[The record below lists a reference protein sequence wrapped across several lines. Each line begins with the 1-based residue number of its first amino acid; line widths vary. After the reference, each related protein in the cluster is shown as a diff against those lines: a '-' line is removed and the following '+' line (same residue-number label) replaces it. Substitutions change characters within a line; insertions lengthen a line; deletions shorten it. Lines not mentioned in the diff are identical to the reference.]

1 VFSVIGDWNLFGAWN
16 LVIGICCM
24 LMDPN
29 QRVVYSI
36 IEKSVKGTMKK
47 GKGPQSLVESL
58 GLRAREV
65 VSLVGAGGK
74 TTLLFR
80 LAKELL
86 LAGEK
91 VVTTTTTKIL
101 EPSSE
106 ETPCL
111 FVHSDEEELKQLAL
125 QHIDQFRHVTLAR
138 ERLESRKLK
147 GVSPDLVDLL
157 CKSPEIDMMIIEAD
171 GAAGRPAKAPREW
184 EPVIPSHTTLVIGL
198 LGVDGVGKE
207 LNEENFFQAEG
218 ISQLTG
224 IPMGGKM
231 TCEGVAIL
239 MVHPQ
244 GIFKGAPHLSRKV
257 AFINKVDVPGGM
269 IWGREIGGEILKKE
283 SLQIERV
290 VLGQLKSEP
299 PVAEVM
305 FPSNERR

>member
-1 VFSVIGDWNLFGAWN
+1 MDSDLKIIYSLIDR
-16 LVIGICCM
+16 LVKKKEGREE
-24 LMDPN
+24 
-29 QRVVYSI
+29 QRHTLI
-36 IEKSVKGTMKK
+36 
-47 GKGPQSLVESL
+47 ESL
-58 GLRAREV
+58 DLRAKEV
-65 VSLVGAGGK
+65 ISLVGAGGK
-74 TTLLFR
+74 TTLMFR

-111 FVHSDEEELKQLAL
+111 FVHSDEEKLKQMAS
-125 QHIDQFRHVTLAR
+125 QHIDQFRHITLVR

-147 GVSPDLVDLL
+147 GISPELVSLL
-157 CKSPEIDMMIIEAD
+157 CNSPEIDMIIIEAD
-171 GAAGRPAKAPREW
+171 GAAGRPVKAPREW

-198 LGVDGVGKE
+198 VGVDGVGKE
-207 LNEENFFQAEG
+207 LDEENLFQAER

-231 TCEGVAIL
+231 TCEGMAVL

-244 GIFKGAPHLSRKV
+244 GIFKGAPYSSRRV
-257 AFINKVDVPGGM
+257 AFINKVDVPEGM
-269 IWGREIGGEILKKE
+269 KWGREIGKEILRKG
-283 SLQIERV
+283 SPQIERV

-305 FPSNERR
+305 FRK

>member
-1 VFSVIGDWNLFGAWN
+1 MSFQ
-16 LVIGICCM
+16 
-24 LMDPN
+24 MDPN
-29 QRVVYSI
+29 QKVVTSM
-36 IEKSVKGTMKK
+36 IEKHMKGARKEEE
-47 GKGPQSLVESL
+47 GPHSLIESL
-58 GLRAREV
+58 DLRGREV
-65 VSLVGAGGK
+65 VSLAGAGGK
-74 TTLLFR
+74 TTLMYC
-80 LAKELL
+80 LAKELV

-111 FVHSDEEELKQLAL
+111 FVRSDEGKLRQLAL
-125 QHIDQFRHVTLAR
+125 QHIDHYRHITLAR

-147 GVSPDLVDLL
+147 GISPDLVSLL
-157 CKSPEIDMMIIEAD
+157 WNSPEIDMVIIEAD
-171 GAAGRPAKAPREW
+171 GAAGRPVKAPREW
-184 EPVIPSHTTLVIGL
+184 EPVIPLHTTLVIGL

-207 LNEENFFQAEG
+207 LNEENLFQAER

-231 TCEGVAIL
+231 TCEGIAIL

-244 GIFKGAPHLSRKV
+244 GIFKGTPHSSRRV

-269 IWGREIGGEILKKE
+269 IWGREIGKEVLKKGFP
-283 SLQIERV
+283 QIEKV

>member
-1 VFSVIGDWNLFGAWN
+1 MG
-16 LVIGICCM
+16 
-24 LMDPN
+24 
-29 QRVVYSI
+29 
-36 IEKSVKGTMKK
+36 IEKHMKGTGPK
-47 GKGPQSLVESL
+47 GEGPHSLIESL
-58 GLRAREV
+58 DLREREV
-65 VSLVGAGGK
+65 ISLVGAGGK
-74 TTLLFR
+74 TTLMFR

-101 EPSSE
+101 GPSSE

-111 FVHSDEEELKQLAL
+111 FVLSDEEKLRQLAL

-147 GVSPDLVDLL
+147 GVPPDLVDLL
-157 CKSPEIDMMIIEAD
+157 CQSPEIDMIIIEAD

-207 LNEENFFQAEG
+207 LNEENLFHPDG

-231 TCEGVAIL
+231 TCEGMAIL

-244 GIFKGAPHLSRKV
+244 GIFKGAPPSSRRV
-257 AFINKVDVPGGM
+257 TFINKVDVPNGM
-269 IWGREIGGEILKKE
+269 LWAREIGKEILEKG
-283 SLQIERV
+283 SPQIERV
-290 VLGQLKSEP
+290 VLGQLKSELR
-299 PVAEVM
+299 VAEVM
-305 FPSNERR
+305 FP

>member
-1 VFSVIGDWNLFGAWN
+1 MGGRIERFLKNKEGAEIKTSIKEALDLKSKEVI
-16 LVIGICCM
+16 
-24 LMDPN
+24 
-29 QRVVYSI
+29 
-36 IEKSVKGTMKK
+36 
-47 GKGPQSLVESL
+47 
-58 GLRAREV
+58 
-65 VSLVGAGGK
+65 SLVGAGGK
-74 TTLLFR
+74 TTLMFR

-86 LAGEK
+86 LAGKK
-91 VVTTTTTKIL
+91 VVTATTTKIL

-111 FVHSDEEELKQLAL
+111 FVHSDEEKLKQLAL
-125 QHIDQFRHVTLAR
+125 QHIDQFRHITLAR

-147 GVSPDLVDLL
+147 GISPELVRLL
-157 CKSPEIDMMIIEAD
+157 CNSPEIDMIIIEAD
-171 GAAGRPAKAPREW
+171 GAAGRPVKAPREW

-207 LNEENFFQAEG
+207 LNEENLFQAER

-231 TCEGVAIL
+231 TCEGMAVL

-244 GIFKGAPHLSRKV
+244 GIFKGAPYSSRRV
-257 AFINKVDVPGGM
+257 AFINKVDVPEGM
-269 IWGREIGGEILKKE
+269 IWGREIGKAILKKG
-283 SLQIERV
+283 SPQIERV

>member
-1 VFSVIGDWNLFGAWN
+1 MGKRIERFLKKKEGAEIKTSIKEALDLKSKEVI
-16 LVIGICCM
+16 
-24 LMDPN
+24 
-29 QRVVYSI
+29 
-36 IEKSVKGTMKK
+36 
-47 GKGPQSLVESL
+47 
-58 GLRAREV
+58 
-65 VSLVGAGGK
+65 SLVGAGGK
-74 TTLLFR
+74 TTLMFR

-86 LAGEK
+86 LDGEK

-111 FVHSDEEELKQLAL
+111 FVHSDEEKLKQLAL
-125 QHIDQFRHVTLAR
+125 QHIDQFRHITLAR
-138 ERLESRKLK
+138 ERIESMKLK
-147 GVSPDLVDLL
+147 GISPDLVSLL
-157 CKSPEIDMMIIEAD
+157 WNSPEIDMMIIEAD
-171 GAAGRPAKAPREW
+171 GAAGRPVKAPREW

-207 LNEENFFQAEG
+207 LNEENLFQAER

-231 TCEGVAIL
+231 TCGGMAIL

-244 GIFKGAPHLSRKV
+244 GILKGAPHSSRRV
-257 AFINKVDVPGGM
+257 AFINKVDVPKGM
-269 IWGREIGGEILKKE
+269 MWGREIGKEILEKG
-283 SLQIERV
+283 SPQIERV
-290 VLGQLKSEP
+290 ILGRLKSEL

>member
-1 VFSVIGDWNLFGAWN
+1 MGGRIERFLKNKEGAEIKTSIKEALDLKSKEVI
-16 LVIGICCM
+16 
-24 LMDPN
+24 
-29 QRVVYSI
+29 
-36 IEKSVKGTMKK
+36 
-47 GKGPQSLVESL
+47 
-58 GLRAREV
+58 
-65 VSLVGAGGK
+65 SLVGAGGK
-74 TTLLFR
+74 TTLMFR

-86 LAGEK
+86 LAGKK
-91 VVTTTTTKIL
+91 VVTATTTKIL

-111 FVHSDEEELKQLAL
+111 FVHSNEEKLKQLAL
-125 QHIDQFRHVTLAR
+125 QYIDQFRHVTLAR

-147 GVSPDLVDLL
+147 GISPELVRLL
-157 CKSPEIDMMIIEAD
+157 CNSPEIDMIIIEAD
-171 GAAGRPAKAPREW
+171 GAAGRPVKAPREW
-184 EPVIPSHTTLVIGL
+184 EPVIPSYTTLVIGL

-207 LNEENFFQAEG
+207 LNEENLFQAER

-231 TCEGVAIL
+231 TCEGMAVL

-244 GIFKGAPHLSRKV
+244 GIFKGAPYSSRRV
-257 AFINKVDVPGGM
+257 AFINKVDVPEGM
-269 IWGREIGGEILKKE
+269 KWGREIGKEIFKKG
-283 SLQIERV
+283 SPQIERV